1 MSGISE
7 VATVT
12 LNVNGKQ
19 AEDMMTE
26 LGKKIDDTSKRIDY
40 LKAKIKDKD
49 ALKAARESV
58 AKYTSELES
67 LKPRLKEAVEKYQ
80 ELKDAGASKDDLK
93 NARESVKSLK
103 QELHDTTV
111 RLKNAKAE
119 LADFDPKVLEKARR
133 ELKGYKSSL
142 EQIQAATVG
151 INNALN
157 NLDSATPRQL
167 EKALRTLN
175 KQLKDLP
182 PGSEV
187 WQSHVEKIK
196 ELKGR
201 LSELRGELEV
211 QESLWDKFRNWIN
224 NSGAALVAIF
234 LGFDQ
239 AVSTLRGY
247 VDTYAEMEQEMA
259 NVRKYT
265 GMTEAQVSD
274 LNDEFKKMDTRSSRE
289 QLNMLAQEAGRLG
302 KTSKEDILGFVR
314 AADKV
319 NVALDDLGKGATLT
333 LSKLTGIF
341 GVEEQYGTEQALLK
355 TGSVINEL
363 SQNCS
368 ASAPYIANFTER
380 IGGVGA
386 QANMTIP
393 QIMGF
398 AAVLDANAQQVEA
411 SSTALSQI
419 IVRLYQDPAKYARVA
434 GLEVESFTKLMK
446 EDANSAL
453 ILFLETLQ
461 KAGGMDTLSPMF
473 KDMGENGSSAIDALS
488 TLATHIDMVKAQQE
502 AANIAFAEGQ
512 SIDIEFAVQNNTV
525 QASLDKCKNAAHELQ
540 VELGERLY
548 PLMQHFMT
556 SGAAVMRALLT
567 SIRFLSEHKTTV
579 ITLTAAIGA
588 YITVLKL
595 EQLWINR
602 TAIATL
608 ALDKAKKLYLATTKA
623 LPGVVAAVRL
633 AMAALSNTFTY
644 FRNGL
649 EVTYGMQEKWR
660 KSMAAMNL
668 MGWTTLI
675 LAAASALFLYFKR
688 IGQVSESEKMLNK
701 IREDGARQ
709 MGEEKLKVEA
719 LIEAAQDETRSLE
732 DRRVLI
738 TKLNAMIPGY
748 NAQLDETTGK
758 YIASKEALD
767 KYIDS
772 LTRKYEIEGAEA
784 EWRRLGQEKS
794 VLNTKKDEIMEKYA
808 GVSGIS
814 DKDLDKVKLG
824 VGPVKSGN
832 VFKDTKREA
841 LINARDHEISKVDE
855 QIREIEEQE
864 NRLKKLYGVGITEK
878 YVKDTISEDEPS
890 GSGSGDSGNG
900 QQTTDNSNPD
910 RFASEKAWREQQEA
924 EARIAYA
931 KGIDTYSEYTYK
943 MKDIAEEYNDMLL
956 QRDDLTSEERL
967 KILADYWES
976 VNALTTAG
984 TQLQIDQENKE
995 HQAILDN
1002 LKKSYTERLQQGN
1015 LSAEE
1020 RKQADKL
1027 YQEEVELQ
1035 EMDHLKELIRIY
1047 ENNADEKLKAQRK
1060 LQDMELAAARRHQ
1073 QEMEDLEKENR
1084 KKQEEN
1090 QKRLESLPGEK
1101 RKSDIGNRMDDAR
1114 QEYASKKDQL
1124 DKALKDGLI
1133 SLEEYEQ
1140 RLARIKRELE
1150 HDVMGALKSLGSE
1163 WASLT
1168 VQMADSWKYFIESLK
1183 DGDPFDGLQSAI
1195 GATAAV
1201 AKAVM
1206 SQLTTFVQAEL
1217 QIQTSRIEA
1226 RYDDEIQ
1233 RAEGNSYRIAKLE
1246 KQKEAE
1252 IAKAKNEANRK
1263 MFAMQVIQAVAQTA
1277 QNAVEGFGAGLQAGF
1292 PMALWLAPALAALAT
1307 AQGAVQIAAI
1317 KKQQQASEA
1326 QGYSQGGFT
1335 RPGRVDEPAGIV
1347 HAGEWV
1353 ASQKLLASPVARPM
1367 IEALDYAQRTNT
1379 IGSLRT
1385 EDVSRSITA
1394 PQQLSMMA
1402 DADPSAALIVS
1413 ALASNAG
1420 AVSRLVKRL
1429 DEPFVTVNTVA
1440 GDHGID
1446 QAYSEYDTL
1455 IRNKTPRSRRKS
1467 NS

>member
-12 LNVNGKQ
+12 LNVNGSQ
-19 AEDMMTE
+19 AKKVMEDLSNQITATE
-26 LGKKIDDTSKRIDY
+26 Q
-40 LKAKIKDKD
+40 KIK
-49 ALKAARESV
+49 
-58 AKYTSELES
+58 
-67 LKPRLKEAVEKYQ
+67 Q
-80 ELKDAGASKDDLK
+80 MKDAGA
-93 NARESVKSLK
+93 
-103 QELHDTTV
+103 
-111 RLKNAKAE
+111 
-119 LADFDPKVLEKARR
+119 DPKAIEKVRR
-133 ELKGYKSSL
+133 QLTNLKKQLSEAQS
-142 EQIQAATVG
+142 ATQGVAD
-151 INNALN
+151 ALN

-175 KQLKDLP
+175 KQLKDMP

-224 NSGAALVAIF
+224 NSGAALVAIS

-259 NVRKYT
+259 NVRKYI

-274 LNDEFKKMDTRSSRE
+274 LNEEFKKMDTRSSRE

-434 GLEVESFTKLMK
+434 GLEVESFSKLMK
-446 EDANSAL
+446 EDANAAL

-473 KDMGENGSSAIDALS
+473 KDMGENGSRAIAALS

-556 SGAAVMRALLT
+556 SGAAIMRALLT
-567 SIRFLSEHKTTV
+567 SIRFLSEHKSTI
-579 ITLTAAIGA
+579 ITLTVSIGA
-588 YITVLKL
+588 YITILKL
-595 EQLWINR
+595 QELWTKR
-602 TAIATL
+602 VAIETML
-608 ALDKAKKLYLATTKA
+608 LDKNTKFLAASQKA
-623 LPGVVAAVRL
+623 LSGVMAVARLGYTALTNAV
-633 AMAALSNTFTY
+633 AY

-649 EVTYGMQEKWR
+649 QVTYEMQQKWR
-660 KSMAAMNL
+660 ASMAAMNFAS
-668 MGWTTLI
+668 WTGLI
-675 LAAASALFLYFKR
+675 IALGTALYMLYKR
-688 IGQVSESEKMLNK
+688 FSQVSEAEKMMNK
-701 IREDGARQ
+701 IKDDALGK
-709 MGEEKLKVEA
+709 MGEEKIKIEA
-719 LIEAAQDETRSLE
+719 LVSAVQDETRSMDERQKL
-732 DRRVLI
+732 VA
-738 TKLNAMIPGY
+738 KLNAMIPNY
-748 NAQLDETTGK
+748 NAQLDATTGK
-758 YIASKEALD
+758 YKANKEALD
-767 KYIDS
+767 KYLES
-772 LTRKYEIEGAEA
+772 LTRQYEIEGAREQLKK
-784 EWRRLGQEKS
+784 LGSEKS
-794 VLNTKKDEIMEKYA
+794 KATVARNKAQEQYDRAVQY
-808 GVSGIS
+808 SQ
-814 DKDLDKVKLG
+814 
-824 VGPVKSGN
+824 SGN
-832 VFKDTKREA
+832 VPTYTTSWGSVGNVAADQTSSLKAELAAREND
-841 LINARDHEISKVDE
+841 LKKIK
-855 QIREIEEQE
+855 EQE
-864 NRLKKLYGVGITEK
+864 SRLLKAYGIQIAI
-878 YVKDTISEDEPS
+878 DPNED
-890 GSGSGDSGNG
+890 NG
-900 QQTTDNSNPD
+900 QQTTEKAQPPSGNGSSGLTTQNSQLKTQSD

-967 KILADYWES
+967 KILADHWES

-984 TQLQIDQENKE
+984 TQLEIDRENKS
-995 HQAILDN
+995 HDITLD
-1002 LKKSYTERLQQGN
+1002 RLRTHYRQQLEAGN
-1015 LSAEE
+1015 LSDDE
-1020 RKQADKL
+1020 RKQAEKI
-1027 YQEEVELQ
+1027 YQEAVEMQ
-1035 EMDHLKELIRIY
+1035 EMKHLQTLINLYRDGS
-1047 ENNADEKLKAQRK
+1047 DEKLKAQRK
-1060 LQDMELAAARRHQ
+1060 LQEMELSALKRHQ
-1073 QEMEDLEKENR
+1073 QEMEELEKENR

-1114 QEYASKKDQL
+1114 LEYARKKDQL

-1252 IAKAKNEANRK
+1252 IAKAKNDASRK

-1307 AQGAVQIAAI
+1307 AQGAVQVAAI

-1429 DEPFVTVNTVA
+1429 EEPFVTVNTVT

>member
-12 LNVNGKQ
+12 LNVNGSQ
-19 AEDMMTE
+19 AKKVMEDLGNQITATE
-26 LGKKIDDTSKRIDY
+26 Q
-40 LKAKIKDKD
+40 KIK
-49 ALKAARESV
+49 
-58 AKYTSELES
+58 
-67 LKPRLKEAVEKYQ
+67 Q
-80 ELKDAGASKDDLK
+80 MKDAGA
-93 NARESVKSLK
+93 
-103 QELHDTTV
+103 
-111 RLKNAKAE
+111 
-119 LADFDPKVLEKARR
+119 DPKAIEKVRR
-133 ELKGYKSSL
+133 QLTNLKKQLSEAQS
-142 EQIQAATVG
+142 ATQGVAD
-151 INNALN
+151 ALN

-274 LNDEFKKMDTRSSRE
+274 LNEEFKKMDTRSSRE

-434 GLEVESFTKLMK
+434 GLEVESFSKLMK

-473 KDMGENGSSAIDALS
+473 KDMGENGSRAIAALS

-512 SIDIEFAVQNNTV
+512 SIDIEFAVQNGTV

-556 SGAAVMRALLT
+556 SGAAIMRALLT
-567 SIRFLSEHKTTV
+567 SIRFLSEHKSTI

-808 GVSGIS
+808 GVSGMS

-824 VGPVKSGN
+824 VDPVKSGN

-890 GSGSGDSGNG
+890 GSDNNDSGNG
-900 QQTTDNSNPD
+900 QHTTDNSKPD

-956 QRDDLTSEERL
+956 QRDDLTSEESL
-967 KILADYWES
+967 KILADHWES

-984 TQLQIDQENKE
+984 TQLEIDQENKM
-995 HQAILDN
+995 HDITLD
-1002 LKKSYTERLQQGN
+1002 RLRTHYREQLEAGN
-1015 LSAEE
+1015 LSADE
-1020 RKQADKL
+1020 RKQAEKI
-1027 YQEEVELQ
+1027 YQEAVEMQ
-1035 EMDHLKELIRIY
+1035 EMKHLQALINLYRDGS
-1047 ENNADEKLKAQRK
+1047 DEKLKAQRK
-1060 LQDMELAAARRHQ
+1060 LQEMELSALKRHQ
-1073 QEMEDLEKENR
+1073 QEMEE
-1084 KKQEEN
+1084 
-1090 QKRLESLPGEK
+1090 LESQYAKMKADWFGDNPQEAQEK
-1101 RKSDIGNRMDDAR
+1101 
-1114 QEYASKKDQL
+1114 Y
-1124 DKALKDGLI
+1124 DKAFQALQVV
-1133 SLEEYEQ
+1133 YN
-1140 RLARIKRELE
+1140 RELLAAE
-1150 HDVMGALKSLGSE
+1150 GNASEKLRIEKAFLDAQAALRK
-1163 WASLT
+1163 
-1168 VQMADSWKYFIESLK
+1168 QY
-1183 DGDPFDGLQSAI
+1183 GLQSEEDTR
-1195 GATAAV
+1195 GSLQRAV
-1201 AKAVM
+1201 EKSVEWLNSDGGKAVTGTANTLISGM
-1206 SQLTTFVQAEL
+1206 SSIFSGLSTMVQAEM
-1217 QIQTSRIEA
+1217 QMQTSRIEA
-1226 RYDDEIQ
+1226 RYDKEIQ
-1233 RAEGNSYRIAKLE
+1233 MAEGNSYKVAKLE

-1277 QNAVEGFGAGLQAGF
+1277 TNALNAYGSAAAIPVVGHI
-1292 PMALWLAPALAALAT
+1292 LAPIAA
-1307 AQGAVQIAAI
+1307 GMAVAAGMIQVAAI

-1335 RPGRVDEPAGIV
+1335 RPGPVDEPAGIV

-1429 DEPFVTVNTVA
+1429 EEPFVTVNTVA